1 MNVKESWAGVE
12 RLGHKIWYQAMDLFG
27 ALLLHCDHYRTSTG
41 RESLLQHECNSDLD
55 TPAMHGKVQ

>member
-12 RLGHKIWYQAMDLFG
+12 RLGHKNWYQAMDHSG
-27 ALLLHCDHYRTSTG
+27 ALLLHCAHYRTSTV
-41 RESLLQHECNSDLD
+41 RESLLRHECKTDLD

>member
-12 RLGHKIWYQAMDLFG
+12 RLGHKIWYQAIDHSG
-27 ALLLHCDHYRTSTG
+27 TSLLHCAHYRTSAV
-41 RESLLQHECNSDLD
+41 RESLLQHECKGDLD